1 MERLIENIFIKL
13 SDMLTTSIINDLM
26 LAILY

>member
-1 MERLIENIFIKL
+1 VERLIENIFIKL